1 MRASLNSIR
10 RGTMARKYS
19 STVLF
24 GSASI
29 LALCAV
35 AQAQETE
42 NVTVSASRISIAGYE
57 APTPVMVL
65 DTATLNRDAKIDIGD
80 SIRELPAVG
89 ISDSHNNGSRT
100 FNASPGDA
108 GMDTVSLRSLG
119 TARTLVLFDGQR
131 IVSSNPNNGANGGG
145 GGALRSGRRGGGEF
159 CAFAPTPPVRV
170 AVVARRV

>member
-1 MRASLNSIR
+1 MP
-10 RGTMARKYS
+10 RKYLS
-19 STVLF
+19 LALF

-57 APTPVMVL
+57 APTPVQVL
-65 DTATLNRDAKIDIGD
+65 DAATLNRDAKIEIGD

-108 GMDTVSLRSLG
+108 GMDTISLRSLG
-119 TARTLVLFDGQR
+119 TARTWFYLTG
-131 IVSSNPNNGANGGG
+131 S
-145 GGALRSGRRGGGEF
+145 ALSV
-159 CAFAPTPPVRV
+159 PTPTMAPMAAAAAPSVAA
-170 AVVARRV
+170 AVVASIEHALPL